1 MGQTVYAGLLSGAIA
16 GLVSGIMLQLMW
28 VLTPLSLLLSR
39 PPNPATGWIPH
50 IIVSMIFGLIFALA
64 AGALHLRRRGCVIG
78 GLTTGVLA
86 WIAGPLTLI
95 PVWIGLPPQFSLA
108 SRWLKVGAAY
118 LVYGLV
124 LGAVFETLHERIT
137 ERRRVS

>member
-78 GLTTGVLA
+78 A
-86 WIAGPLTLI
+86 H
-95 PVWIGLPPQFSLA
+95 
-108 SRWLKVGAAY
+108 
-118 LVYGLV
+118 YGECWR
-124 LGAVFETLHERIT
+124 G
-137 ERRRVS
+137 

>member
-39 PPNPATGWIPH
+39 PPNPATGWIP

-64 AGALHLRRRGCVIG
+64 AGAAPTAERVRDRKFLRECWRG
-78 GLTTGVLA
+78 
-86 WIAGPLTLI
+86 
-95 PVWIGLPPQFSLA
+95 
-108 SRWLKVGAAY
+108 
-118 LVYGLV
+118 
-124 LGAVFETLHERIT
+124 
-137 ERRRVS
+137 